1 MPLSDREQK
10 ILAEIERHFYAEDPR
25 LVRAARKIDPN
36 QRLGTRGA
44 VLGIVIGTALVG
56 AAISRFTWLAVI
68 GFVLVVISATRL
80 ITTVIADR
88 QEKEEEGQ
96 AGEES
101 DDDKGRGRLGRD

>member
-36 QRLGTRGA
+36 QRFGTRGA

-96 AGEES
+96 TGEES

>member
-1 MPLSDREQK
+1 MPLSDREQE

-36 QRLGTRGA
+36 QRFGTRGA
-44 VLGIVIGTALVG
+44 VLGIIIGIALVG
-56 AAISRFTWLAVI
+56 ATISRFTWLAVI
-68 GFVLVVISATRL
+68 GFVLVVLSANRFISL
-80 ITTVIADR
+80 VIADR
-88 QEKEEEGQ
+88 QEKEEVGV

>member
-25 LVRAARKIDPN
+25 LVRAARRIDPN
-36 QRLGTRGA
+36 QRFGTRGA
-44 VLGIVIGTALVG
+44 MLGIVIGTALVG
-56 AAISRFTWLAVI
+56 AALSRFTWLAVI
-68 GFVLVVISATRL
+68 GFVLVVLSANRL

-88 QEKEEEGQ
+88 QDKEEEGQ

>member
-36 QRLGTRGA
+36 QRFGTRGA

-68 GFVLVVISATRL
+68 
-80 ITTVIADR
+80 
-88 QEKEEEGQ
+88 
-96 AGEES
+96 
-101 DDDKGRGRLGRD
+101 

>member
-36 QRLGTRGA
+36 QRFGTRGA
-44 VLGIVIGTALVG
+44 VLGIIIGIALVG
-56 AAISRFTWLAVI
+56 ATISRFTWLAVI
-68 GFVLVVISATRL
+68 GFVLVVLSANRF
-80 ITTVIADR
+80 ITLVIADR
-88 QEKEEEGQ
+88 QETEEEGV

>member
-36 QRLGTRGA
+36 QRFGTRGA

>member
-36 QRLGTRGA
+36 QRFGTKGA
-44 VLGIVIGTALVG
+44 MLGIIIGIALVG

-68 GFVLVVISATRL
+68 GFVLVVLSANRL

-88 QEKEEEGQ
+88 QEEEEEGR

>member
-1 MPLSDREQK
+1 
-10 ILAEIERHFYAEDPR
+10 
-25 LVRAARKIDPN
+25 RAARKIDPN
-36 QRLGTRGA
+36 QRFGTRGA

-68 GFVLVVISATRL
+68 GFVLVVISANRL

>member
-25 LVRAARKIDPN
+25 LVRAARRIDPN
-36 QRLGTRGA
+36 QRVGTRA
-44 VLGIVIGTALVG
+44 AMLGIVVGIALVG
-56 AAISRFTWLAVI
+56 AAISRYTWLAVI
-68 GFVLVVISATRL
+68 GFVLVVVAANRL

-88 QEKEEEGQ
+88 QEKLDERE

-101 DDDKGRGRLGRD
+101 DDDKGRGRLGRE

>member
-36 QRLGTRGA
+36 QRFGTKGA
-44 VLGIVIGTALVG
+44 MLGIIIGIALVG
-56 AAISRFTWLAVI
+56 GAISRFTWLAVI
-68 GFVLVVISATRL
+68 GFVLVVLSANRL

-88 QEKEEEGQ
+88 QEKEEEGR

>member
-36 QRLGTRGA
+36 QRFGTRGA

-68 GFVLVVISATRL
+68 GFVLVVISANRL